1 MDYIPWRFAPK
12 PPSPPLRP
20 SRGEDEFLAPKG
32 PAQVNMSPDEGSPD
46 SSSGSRCGFY
56 SIVEDPTSPEAEL
69 NEVWMLSPERQ
80 VHLTTLKE
88 GKAFKVQTYTGS
100 NKTESLFPDSEESP
114 YRIQPDNRCQ
124 VFGEEEERQLRKEI
138 IQKQAPKKNPTFKL
152 SEQLSVLNERDW
164 SLSTNMQAKGLTLS
178 HSPVRLEAPRSAIID
193 RAQIDF
199 SAARHQFLK
208 LEQGERTV
216 LSHSQSGKTQT
227 STGNEQRSG
236 PSGTVDD
243 LNFWAVED
251 VRAEGCRGFVSGK
264 DVFDDSI
271 PPQAVRKGKSDVDD
285 ETPIEKEIRSVRERE
300 ENLQRSRGL
309 KHHEGLSHM
318 VGIQSKRAQSQP
330 IPNNQLHFFIEQ
342 GNHEGEVNRQA
353 PEPPRALL
361 HPKEQFQEDR
371 QDQEVILFPCC
382 PHRHAKETSSSSHVG
397 SWTRTLSWRESTDL
411 KTRKNSVPNF
421 IEKEIEEALRRE
433 RELQQSR
440 QSRESLESRDS
451 ILSRG
456 CREPRREFRESN
468 LHFAVPLLAQASK
481 MTAKQLLPTENSA
494 SPLPKGP
501 MGALLRDFEERRE
514 RLRIDDGSYAGI
526 EPIDDINNQV
536 VESTR
541 VIRHKSQRA
550 LRWEAGLFAN

>member
-318 VGIQSKRAQSQP
+318 
-330 IPNNQLHFFIEQ
+330 

>member
-1 MDYIPWRFAPK
+1 MDYIPWRLASK
-12 PPSPPLRP
+12 PLSPPPRP
-20 SRGEDEFLAPKG
+20 EDEFLAPDG

-69 NEVWMLSPERQ
+69 NEAWMLSPERQ

-88 GKAFKVQTYTGS
+88 GKAYKVQTYTGS
-100 NKTESLFPDSEESP
+100 NKTESLFTDSEESP
-114 YRIQPDNRCQ
+114 YRIQPENRCQ

-138 IQKQAPKKNPTFKL
+138 IQKQTPKKNPTFKL

-164 SLSTNMQAKGLTLS
+164 SKSTNMQAKGLAL
-178 HSPVRLEAPRSAIID
+178 SPVRLEAPRSTIID

-208 LEQGERTV
+208 LEQAERTI

-243 LNFWAVED
+243 LNFWAAED
-251 VRAEGCRGFVSGK
+251 VRAEGCRGFVSAK
-264 DVFDDSI
+264 DVFNDSI
-271 PPQAVRKGKSDVDD
+271 HPQAMKKGKSDVDD
-285 ETPIEKEIRSVRERE
+285 DTLIENEMRSVRERE
-300 ENLQRSRGL
+300 ENLRRSRGL

-318 VGIQSKRAQSQP
+318 
-330 IPNNQLHFFIEQ
+330 
-342 GNHEGEVNRQA
+342 GNHEREVNRQA

-371 QDQEVILFPCC
+371 QDQEVILFSCC
-382 PHRHAKETSSSSHVG
+382 PHRHAKETSSSSHVR
-397 SWTRTLSWRESTDL
+397 SWTRTLFWQESTDL

-421 IEKEIEEALRRE
+421 IEMEIEEAQRRE
-433 RELQQSR
+433 QELQQSR
-440 QSRESLESRDS
+440 QSRGSLESRDS

-481 MTAKQLLPTENSA
+481 MTTKQLLPTENSA

-514 RLRIDDGSYAGI
+514 RLRIDDRSYAGI

-550 LRWEAGLFAN
+550 LRWEAGLFGN